1 MQCIRSTTYWISFP
15 SLRIDGSAKKPHSD
29 RPTTIISQSPLY
41 FYDHSEE
48 FPYQEVMSAPLLKAG
63 KEYYQGKLDN
73 VGRFLSRKSNRVE
86 KEYTTPNIKP
96 FSWGL
101 SRVER
106 LIHSFITS
114 YLMELTLL
122 EHLLKLKSTMLLS
135 KIHRLNFAMMDNSNK
150 AQMIYW
156 DSYHMEQDHRR
167 LASTNLMGFT
177 ILENELKDVWYGLA
191 VTSSV
196 STKEISTNKA
206 VFQDMVSFWLL
217 RNPSGTN
224 GKV

>member
-1 MQCIRSTTYWISFP
+1 
-15 SLRIDGSAKKPHSD
+15 
-29 RPTTIISQSPLY
+29 
-41 FYDHSEE
+41 
-48 FPYQEVMSAPLLKAG
+48 MSAPLLKAG
-63 KEYYQGKLDN
+63 KEYYQGNLDN
-73 VGRFLSRKSNRVE
+73 VGRLLSRKSNRVE

-150 AQMIYW
+150 AQMIY
-156 DSYHMEQDHRR
+156 
-167 LASTNLMGFT
+167 
-177 ILENELKDVWYGLA
+177 
-191 VTSSV
+191 
-196 STKEISTNKA
+196 
-206 VFQDMVSFWLL
+206 
-217 RNPSGTN
+217 
-224 GKV
+224 